1 MRYVYVCP
9 TCKNVYS
16 MESAEPQQDF
26 ECPSCKVNLIFLG
39 CSKEEWGMKTEQ
51 EKAEIKEAKLTRQNE
66 FVASP
71 ESTMLAHLKNIDQNL
86 LTIKNIIVAFTVLSV
101 ISAIII
107 AIMMSKL
114 V

>member
-26 ECPSCKVNLIFLG
+26 ECPGCKVNLIYLG
-39 CSKEEWGMKTEQ
+39 CSKEEWGTKTEQ
-51 EKAEIKEAKLTRQNE
+51 EKAQIKEAKLTRQNE

-71 ESTMLAHLKNIDQNL
+71 ESTILTHLKNIDKSL
-86 LTIKNIIVAFTVLSV
+86 ITIKNILEFFTILFVIGVIVT
-101 ISAIII
+101 II
-107 AIMMSKL
+107 MVSNL
-114 V
+114 N